1 MADIMIA
8 IPGHIQNHPQ
18 NQQSYS
24 STLKDPGFLGLGF
37 RIYSLGSLP
46 PTEIKIDQLTELL
59 PAQINGNLLL
69 WPFGKSQDFCL
80 AIWHLFQILQ
90 PIVQ

>member
-69 WPFGKSQDFCL
+69 
-80 AIWHLFQILQ
+80 
-90 PIVQ
+90 